1 MGGMFAGALF
11 ATTAF
16 DQDISSWDV
25 SLVTNMRSMFASAA
39 AFNQDIGSWDVSSVS
54 EMGFMFDN
62 AAAFNQD
69 LSDWNVAE
77 WTGMQGMF
85 DSNFNQDFRPAP
97 PSPLPSGNHFADL
110 AALST
115 AVNACIAAVP
125 SGIGCYAANNDIC
138 GAGVNC
144 GEIGTW
150 DVSAVTSMLE
160 LFKHKAAFNADI
172 SEWNTAAVTNMGGM
186 FAGRLFATT
195 AFDQDISS
203 WDVS

>member
-1 MGGMFAGALF
+1 MGHDMRVPRAGLRRTQAGLAACAL
-11 ATTAF
+11 ALLTLTWAPSRASGAHTLR
-16 DQDISSWDV
+16 SS
-25 SLVTNMRSMFASAA
+25 
-39 AFNQDIGSWDVSSVS
+39 
-54 EMGFMFDN
+54 
-62 AAAFNQD
+62 
-69 LSDWNVAE
+69 
-77 WTGMQGMF
+77 
-85 DSNFNQDFRPAP
+85 
-97 PSPLPSGNHFADL
+97 PSPARSGNYFADL
-110 AALST
+110 AALSY
-115 AVNACIAAVP
+115 AVDACIAAVP

-186 FAGRLFATT
+186 FAGGLFATT

-203 WDVS
+203 WDVSV